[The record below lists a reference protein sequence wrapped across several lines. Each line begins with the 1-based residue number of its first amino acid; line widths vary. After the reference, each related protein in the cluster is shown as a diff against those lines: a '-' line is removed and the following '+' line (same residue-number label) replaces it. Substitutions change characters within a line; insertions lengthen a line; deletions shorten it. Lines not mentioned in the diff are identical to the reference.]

1 MFEGIPVLL
10 SLHGEVGGSM
20 LDLVCAAVEKSGS
33 GFRGGP
39 HRLSA
44 LAKAL
49 SQVLLRVEPLPLL
62 SKITSCLKIER
73 EESSLQKE

>member
-1 MFEGIPVLL
+1 MFEGILVLL
-10 SLHGEVGGSM
+10 SLHREVGGSM
-20 LDLVCAAVEKSGS
+20 LDLVCAAVERSGS

-49 SQVLLRVEPLPLL
+49 SQALLRVEPLPL
-62 SKITSCLKIER
+62 
-73 EESSLQKE
+73 